1 MVKKGVTLTLALVL
15 LHAFAAPAF
24 PRWGPK
30 PQGFGPVVLGH
41 PWGDQSPRSESVD
54 IPPVYRGS
62 GAGIGD
68 LIIGAATSFTVQFY
82 LKYVAKERAV
92 RQVSIRRAG
101 KSD

>member
-1 MVKKGVTLTLALVL
+1 MVKKTLTIILTLAILF
-15 LHAFAAPAF
+15 AFAAPAF

-54 IPPVYRGS
+54 IPPMYRGS
-62 GAGIGD
+62 EAGIGD
-68 LIIGAATSFTVQFY
+68 LVIGAATSFTVKFY
-82 LKYVAKERAV
+82 LKYVAKKGTV
-92 RQVSIRRAG
+92 RQVSIRYAG